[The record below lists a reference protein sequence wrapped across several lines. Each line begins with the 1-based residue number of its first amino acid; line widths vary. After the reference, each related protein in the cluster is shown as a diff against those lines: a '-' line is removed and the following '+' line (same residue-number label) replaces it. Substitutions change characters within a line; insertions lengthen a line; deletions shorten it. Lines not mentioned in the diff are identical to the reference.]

1 MKVLVVGGGGR
12 EHALVWKIKS
22 SPLVQ
27 EIVCAP
33 GNPGTAKLAR
43 NVEIAAND
51 VQRLVELAE
60 REKPDLVV
68 VGPEEPLVLGLADQ
82 LRKRGV
88 RVFGPGARGARIEG
102 SKLYAKEILERHR
115 IPTGGYKR
123 FDRAGSAKGYLE
135 SCKYWPQVVKADGLA
150 AGKGVFVCA
159 DAREACAVVDTLME
173 QRKLGAAGEQIVVE
187 EFLDGQEVSVLSITD
202 GRGLLIFEP
211 AIDHKQ
217 VGDGDTGA
225 NTGGM
230 GVLSPAP
237 WVTRRLMRQIE
248 SRVLLPTLHALTI
261 EEVEFQGLLYAGLM
275 VNDGGPRVLEFNCRF
290 GDPETQVLVRRFKS
304 DLVPYLVAAADGKLA
319 DMEPPEWDA
328 RVCIG
333 VVMCA
338 EGYPGEYRKGDPILG
353 LEKADAVGDVV
364 AFVAGAKQQGK
375 ALVTSGGRVLCVTA
389 LGADV
394 EEARAKAYE
403 ACGLVRWQGAFFR
416 RDIGL
421 RRERAPVGPPDSH
434 GESGDVL

>member
-1 MKVLVVGGGGR
+1 MKLLVVGGGGR
-12 EHALVWKIKS
+12 EHALVWKFKS

-43 NVEIAAND
+43 NVDIAVGD
-51 VQRLVELAE
+51 VARLVELAQKE
-60 REKPDLVV
+60 RPDLVV
-68 VGPEEPLVLGLADQ
+68 IGPEEPLVLGLADR
-82 LRKRGV
+82 LRALGL

-123 FDRAGSAKGYLE
+123 FDRAGVAKSYLE

-150 AGKGVFVCA
+150 AGKGVFVCQ

-173 QRKLGAAGEQIVVE
+173 QKKLGAAGDQIVIE
-187 EFLDGQEVSVLSITD
+187 EFLEGQEVSVLSITD
-202 GRGLLIFEP
+202 GRGLLILEP

-217 VGDGDTGA
+217 VGDGDSGP

-261 EEVEFQGLLYAGLM
+261 EEVEFRGLLYAGLM

-319 DMEPPEWDA
+319 ELEPPEWES
-328 RVCIG
+328 RVCVG

-353 LEKADAVGDVV
+353 LEKIEQLPDVV
-364 AFVAGAKQQGK
+364 AFVAGAKQQGR

-389 LGADV
+389 LGRDV
-394 EEARAKAYE
+394 DEARARAYE
-403 ACGLVRWQGAFFR
+403 ACSLVRWQGAFWR
-416 RDIGL
+416 KDIGL
-421 RRERAPVGPPDSH
+421 RREKAQAEVLGAA
-434 GESGDVL
+434 GEPED